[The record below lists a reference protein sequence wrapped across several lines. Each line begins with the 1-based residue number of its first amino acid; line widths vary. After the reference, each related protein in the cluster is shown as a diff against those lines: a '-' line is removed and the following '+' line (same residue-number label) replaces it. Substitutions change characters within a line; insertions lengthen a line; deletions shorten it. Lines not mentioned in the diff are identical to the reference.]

1 MPQGQAQGS
10 RGVCVTGGAKG
21 CQRRMPKGQEGC
33 PRRRTDPVSRGR
45 GAKRRPQQCHPG
57 SPRWSAETSPRSTPP
72 AIPIARPTFGTG
84 LSSSRGTFHDPGS
97 SLWME
102 EYQEAPPLLMSGCA
116 AQRPEGEEG
125 GPWPWEA
132 APTPQRLP
140 SPKELCQKKRKG
152 PKQKGL
158 RHLRGLSVLYHLEEV
173 KRRQSNIDK
182 QKAAQE
188 GGALPQLSPQRNGM
202 VRDLPACLLSPARTP
217 EPYARPFLGRGTG
230 AQLCEL
236 QPPEFPS

>member
-1 MPQGQAQGS
+1 MEMMNSIIFSASKDITWQS
-10 RGVCVTGGAKG
+10 K
-21 CQRRMPKGQEGC
+21 M
-33 PRRRTDPVSRGR
+33 VSRDQPEVDPSSDTHCTADFWDR
-45 GAKRRPQQCHPG
+45 LVQQP
-57 SPRWSAETSPRSTPP
+57 
-72 AIPIARPTFGTG
+72 
-84 LSSSRGTFHDPGS
+84 S

-230 AQLCEL
+230 AQLLLHPQWNPNLREPRRFSEESPLAFYAVAAHHRSLHAGSTEL
-236 QPPEFPS
+236 LRPEE